1 MNPVEAEIDICDTL
15 SGSKAVLPL
24 AGFKRSQELLFVLW
38 EVDEVLER
46 EQGDQDSEDLESAP
60 IFRRTTYTLE
70 KENPTPTLETGNAL
84 HLTNAVCEGS
94 TESSC
99 QCGTSEEDSLHVRLA
114 FERDQ
119 DLPREGSSRY
129 GCTSR
134 REEG

>member
-1 MNPVEAEIDICDTL
+1 MNPVEAEIDIGDTL

-24 AGFKRSQELLFVLW
+24 AGFQRSQKLLFVLR

-46 EQGDQDSEDLESAP
+46 EQGDQNSEDLESAP
-60 IFRRTTYTLE
+60 NSQRSTYTLE
-70 KENPTPTLETGNAL
+70 KEDPAPTLQTGNAL
-84 HLTNAVCEGS
+84 HLTDAVCEGS
-94 TESSC
+94 TEGSC

-119 DLPREGSSRY
+119 DLPREGSFRY

-134 REEG
+134 RGEG